1 MKTQAIQNQ
10 NFNGQ
15 LIYVTKNGEKIT
27 GEEMRYRLPNVYR
40 TFKRAVANSLK
51 DEPFDVFVS
60 RADKPLHFNIY
71 TSDGKQSTDNILV
84 RLIKKKYYTEADHY
98 KNSEDFPKAVFK
110 SIAEFKNGNVK

>member
-27 GEEMRYRLPNVYR
+27 GEGMRYRLPNVYR
-40 TFKRAVANSLK
+40 RCKKAITDSLRN
-51 DEPFDVFVS
+51 ESFDVFIS
-60 RADKPLHFNIY
+60 RADKPLHFNIKA
-71 TSDGKQSTDNILV
+71 SDGKQSTDNILV